1 MCFCIFHHPV
11 QMRFP
16 DRTVQDKPEVPE
28 KPELLC
34 MQPLSDIYHYYHS
47 NLTEQVNLPMLQ
59 EFRYLQFSD
68 RHHVPDML
76 ELSFHMGY
84 Q

>member
-28 KPELLC
+28 KHERLC
-34 MQPLSDIYHYYHS
+34 MQPLSDIVRVCHYH
-47 NLTEQVNLPMLQ
+47 V
-59 EFRYLQFSD
+59 EFRGAEGTTEIRAVS
-68 RHHVPDML
+68 R
-76 ELSFHMGY
+76 
-84 Q
+84 

>member
-28 KPELLC
+28 KHERLC
-34 MQPLSDIYHYYHS
+34 MQPLSENYVSYISEFAGKENVY
-47 NLTEQVNLPMLQ
+47 PMNIRAVGAVLK
-59 EFRYLQFSD
+59 
-68 RHHVPDML
+68 
-76 ELSFHMGY
+76 
-84 Q
+84 